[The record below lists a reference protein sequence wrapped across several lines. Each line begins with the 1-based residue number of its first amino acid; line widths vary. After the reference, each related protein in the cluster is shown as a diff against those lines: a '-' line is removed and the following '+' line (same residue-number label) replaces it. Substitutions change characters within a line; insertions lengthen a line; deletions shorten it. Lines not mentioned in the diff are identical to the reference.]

1 MVPKLGRDKTQS
13 RGEKDGQGMKQ
24 DKLIHQEDRTLQIYY
39 GESPLPQMPS
49 ILLHFTYFPWIPFI
63 IILLVF
69 FLSLL
74 GGWQGMTSLCWKYT
88 EQHEYLI
95 KIVLHST

>member
-1 MVPKLGRDKTQS
+1 
-13 RGEKDGQGMKQ
+13 MKQ
-24 DKLIHQEDRTLQIYY
+24 DKLIHQEDRTLKFIVVKALCLRWLAFYFTLLISLDPLYY
-39 GESPLPQMPS
+39 
-49 ILLHFTYFPWIPFI
+49 YFIG
-63 IILLVF
+63 
-69 FLSLL
+69 FLKSLL